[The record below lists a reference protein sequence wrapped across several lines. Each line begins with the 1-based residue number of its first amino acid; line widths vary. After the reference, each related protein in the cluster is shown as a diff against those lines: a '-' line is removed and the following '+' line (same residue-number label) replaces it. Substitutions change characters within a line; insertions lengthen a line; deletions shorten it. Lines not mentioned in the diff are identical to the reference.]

1 MKDFLNQA
9 KKTAPPRAE
18 DSMSLFAGTSQR
30 KPDVPLQFQQILSEE
45 VHVHPGSRIVLHTD
59 PLSPGADRFRFLRM
73 CLRELWS
80 AGKLRSLLITSA
92 LPLDG
97 KSTIALNLATAL
109 AEGGKRSV
117 LLLEADLHKPSL
129 NEQLGLKARP
139 GLTDCLERD
148 LNPLLAIR
156 RLKPLNWYLL
166 PAGEAVSH
174 PTELLQAE
182 GLAMLMQKL
191 SSLFDWV
198 LVDSPPVIPV
208 TDALSLARQTSA
220 TLLVAR
226 EGRTPREAVEKTV
239 ALIGKQRVLGVILN
253 GADGRERLCSGYY
266 GYSQSTEGSGS
277 IGAARRQEAGKT
289 RALPQ
294 APTY

>member
-139 GLTDCLERD
+139 GLTE
-148 LNPLLAIR
+148 LLKR
-156 RLKPLNWYLL
+156 RLRRTAPLHRPY
-166 PAGEAVSH
+166 
-174 PTELLQAE
+174 
-182 GLAMLMQKL
+182 
-191 SSLFDWV
+191 
-198 LVDSPPVIPV
+198 
-208 TDALSLARQTSA
+208 
-220 TLLVAR
+220 
-226 EGRTPREAVEKTV
+226 
-239 ALIGKQRVLGVILN
+239 
-253 GADGRERLCSGYY
+253 
-266 GYSQSTEGSGS
+266 
-277 IGAARRQEAGKT
+277 
-289 RALPQ
+289 
-294 APTY
+294 